1 MVEAERKITVVQIN
15 FAISSPS
22 QSLTLL
28 LILDHS
34 IALTVLQVQSSIWFG

>member
-1 MVEAERKITVVQIN
+1 MVEAGRNIMTIQIN
-15 FAISSPS
+15 FAISSPY

-34 IALTVLQVQSSIWFG
+34 ITLTLLQEQSSIWFG